1 MNLKYTPTD
10 QTLKTILLEYNISDF
25 TYKQSSDGIENTT
38 IFVFSNNR
46 NYVLRV
52 YRLDSKTDA
61 EIQTEIDF
69 TYFLAENDFPVP
81 EIYPN
86 IHSKLLSKVNIDGQ
100 DWQVILMEKIHGIEI
115 PQNEWVRDDELLENM
130 AQTHAQLH
138 ILGIEFAQ
146 INLKNDYELEISDSG
161 VGKILIQKL
170 DELKKLDDL
179 DKSFVEI
186 TSDIKSIDY
195 QFDPFLTLGFIHD
208 DICWK
213 NLILDDKDVIT
224 VIDFGDLRVGP
235 VASCLASGLS
245 TVILSA
251 FEIGENIKTR
261 SQQYIDYYR
270 EIRDITEI
278 ELIEVLKPIE
288 LTLDLFIVFEIL
300 SSGKMNNKIQ
310 NYLKLKDEVKELKLD

>member
-1 MNLKYTPTD
+1 MHQKYTPTD
-10 QTLKTILLEYNISDF
+10 QTLKTILFEYNISDF

-38 IFVFSNNR
+38 IFVFSKNR

-52 YRLDSKTDA
+52 YRLDSKTDT

-146 INLKNDYELEISDSG
+146 INLKNDYELEVSDSG

-170 DELKKLDDL
+170 DELKKLGDL
-179 DKSFVEI
+179 DVSLVEI

-195 QFDPFLTLGFIHD
+195 QFDPFLTLGSMHD
-208 DICWK
+208 DICWN
-213 NLILDDKDVIT
+213 NLILDDEDVIT

-310 NYLKLKDEVKELKLD
+310 NYLKLKVEVKELKLD